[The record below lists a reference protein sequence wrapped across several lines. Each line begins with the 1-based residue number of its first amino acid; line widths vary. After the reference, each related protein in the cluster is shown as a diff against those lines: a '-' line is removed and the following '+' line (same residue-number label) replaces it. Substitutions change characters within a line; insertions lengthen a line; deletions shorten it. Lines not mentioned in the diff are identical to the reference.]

1 MFDEVSMKKSA
12 NSKQV
17 ESETTDR
24 ISQQVESNTTSLSLE
39 RPISFEIIYAVTHG
53 GDHVA
58 D

>member
-1 MFDEVSMKKSA
+1 MKKSA